1 MSRGLIYAKALAV
14 GGLIVGFGYMLMR
27 LSTPTE
33 EQYYAAR
40 INSFYLNKLS
50 PEHKKRISDKTKIRE
65 HNAAIL
71 EMIKK
76 VAESDKPSA

>member
-1 MSRGLIYAKALAV
+1 MSRGLIYAKALAA

-33 EQYYAAR
+33 EEYYAAR
-40 INSFYLNKLS
+40 INSKLS

-71 EMIKK
+71 GMMKK